1 MRDWAKGIFSNAV
14 VLRKVGD
21 KLQDSVYAQLLW
33 AIDILGVS
41 EYWQA
46 KIQPLKLIYK
56 PSGQEILFR
65 SSNNQD
71 EYRKL
76 KSIKAKKGFFKY
88 IWYEEVDEF
97 YGMYEI
103 RNINQSILRGGDGF
117 KAFYSYNPPKTVNSW
132 VNKEILDTEGKYIHN
147 STYLD
152 VPKEWLGEQF
162 FEEAE
167 RLKKKDEL
175 AYRNE
180 YLGEVTGTGG
190 LIFNNITCREI
201 LKDEIEAFDN
211 IKAGIDWGFATDPAV
226 YTENHFDS
234 KHRKLYIFKEIY
246 KTGMQNRVFIDMI
259 KDIMITE
266 RIPITGDSSE
276 PKSIAEAKSN
286 GLRIEGAVKGP
297 DSVDYGIKWLQ
308 DLEEIIIDPIRC
320 PNTYK
325 EFSTYEYEK
334 DKNGEF
340 KASYPDKNNHV
351 IDATRYSR
359 ENDMKNRIKPK
370 IFDRRTLFLYKE
382 DKEEE

>member
-1 MRDWAKGIFSNAV
+1 MSDYSKGIFTNAV
-14 VLRKVGD
+14 VLRKVESNI
-21 KLQDSVYAQLLW
+21 KDSVYAQLLW
-33 AIDILGVS
+33 AIDKLGVN

-56 PSGQEILFR
+56 PSGQEIIFR
-65 SSNNQD
+65 GSNNQED
-71 EYRKL
+71 YRKL
-76 KSIKAKKGFFKY
+76 KSTKAKKGFFKY

-97 YGMYEI
+97 YGMHEI
-103 RNINQSILRGGDGF
+103 RSINQSILRGGVGF
-117 KAFYSYNPPKTVNSW
+117 IAFYTYNPPKTVNSW
-132 VNKEILDTEGKYIHN
+132 VNKEILDTEGKYIHH

-162 FEEAE
+162 IDEAE
-167 RLKKKDEL
+167 ALKRKDKI
-175 AYRNE
+175 AYENE
-180 YLGEVTGTGG
+180 YIGEVTGTGG

-201 LKDEIEAFDN
+201 PKDEIEAFDN
-211 IKAGIDWGFATDPAV
+211 INAGIDWGFATDPAV

-266 RIPITGDSSE
+266 RIEITGDSSE

-308 DLEEIIIDPIRC
+308 DLEEIIIDPIKC

-340 KASYPDKNNHV
+340 KASYPDKNNHT

-359 ENDMKNRIKPK
+359 ENDMKNR
-370 IFDRRTLFLYKE
+370 RREIITERTYWLY
-382 DKEEE
+382 

>member
-1 MRDWAKGIFSNAV
+1 MSDYSKGIFTNAV
-14 VLRKVGD
+14 VLRKVESNI
-21 KLQDSVYAQLLW
+21 KDSVYAQLLW
-33 AIDILGVS
+33 AIDKLGVN

-56 PSGQEILFR
+56 PSGQEIIFR
-65 SSNNQD
+65 GSNNQED
-71 EYRKL
+71 YRKL
-76 KSIKAKKGFFKY
+76 KSTKAKKGFFKY

-97 YGMYEI
+97 YGMHEI
-103 RNINQSILRGGDGF
+103 RSINQSILRGGAGF
-117 KAFYSYNPPKTVNSW
+117 IAFYTYNPPKTVNSW
-132 VNKEILDTEGKYIHN
+132 VNKEILDTEGKYIHH

-162 FEEAE
+162 IEEAE
-167 RLKKKDEL
+167 SLKRKDKI
-175 AYRNE
+175 AYENE
-180 YLGEVTGTGG
+180 YIGEVTGTGG

-201 LKDEIEAFDN
+201 LKDEIETFDN

-259 KDIMITE
+259 KNIMITE
-266 RIPITGDSSE
+266 RIQITGDSSE

-340 KASYPDKNNHV
+340 KASYPDKNNHT

-359 ENDMKNRIKPK
+359 ENDMKNI
-370 IFDRRTLFLYKE
+370 RREIITERPYWLY
-382 DKEEE
+382 

>member
-1 MRDWAKGIFSNAV
+1 MSDYSKGIFTNAV
-14 VLRKVGD
+14 VLRKVESNI
-21 KLQDSVYAQLLW
+21 KDSVYAQLLW
-33 AIDILGVS
+33 AIDKLGVN

-56 PSGQEILFR
+56 PSGQEIIFR
-65 SSNNQD
+65 GSNNQED
-71 EYRKL
+71 YRKL
-76 KSIKAKKGFFKY
+76 KSTKAKKGFFKY

-97 YGMYEI
+97 YGMHEI
-103 RNINQSILRGGDGF
+103 RSINQSILRGGAGF
-117 KAFYSYNPPKTVNSW
+117 IAFYTYNPPKTVNSW
-132 VNKEILDTEGKYIHN
+132 VNKEILDTEGKYIHH

-162 FEEAE
+162 IEEAE
-167 RLKKKDEL
+167 SLKRKDKI
-175 AYRNE
+175 AYENE
-180 YLGEVTGTGG
+180 YIGEVTGTGG

-201 LKDEIEAFDN
+201 LKDEIETFDN

-259 KDIMITE
+259 KNIMITE
-266 RIPITGDSSE
+266 RIQITGDSSE

-308 DLEEIIIDPIRC
+308 DLEEIIIDPIMC

-340 KASYPDKNNHV
+340 KASYPDKNNHT

-359 ENDMKNRIKPK
+359 ENDMKNR
-370 IFDRRTLFLYKE
+370 RREIITERPYWLY
-382 DKEEE
+382 

>member
-1 MRDWAKGIFSNAV
+1 MSDYSKGIFTNAV
-14 VLRKVGD
+14 VLRKVESNI
-21 KLQDSVYAQLLW
+21 KDSVYAQLLW
-33 AIDILGVS
+33 AIDKLGVN

-56 PSGQEILFR
+56 PSGQEIIFR
-65 SSNNQD
+65 GSNNQED
-71 EYRKL
+71 YRKL
-76 KSIKAKKGFFKY
+76 KSTKAKKGFFKY

-97 YGMYEI
+97 YGIHEI
-103 RNINQSILRGGDGF
+103 RSINQSILRGGAGF
-117 KAFYSYNPPKTVNSW
+117 IAFYTYNPPKTVNSW
-132 VNKEILDTEGKYIHN
+132 VNKEILDTEGKYIHH

-162 FEEAE
+162 IEEAE
-167 RLKKKDEL
+167 SLKRKDKI
-175 AYRNE
+175 AYENE
-180 YLGEVTGTGG
+180 YIGEVTGTGG

-201 LKDEIEAFDN
+201 LKDEIETFDN

-259 KDIMITE
+259 KNIMITE
-266 RIPITGDSSE
+266 RIQITGDSSE

-340 KASYPDKNNHV
+340 KASYPDKNNHT

-359 ENDMKNRIKPK
+359 ENDMKNR
-370 IFDRRTLFLYKE
+370 RREIITERPYWLY
-382 DKEEE
+382 

>member
-1 MRDWAKGIFSNAV
+1 MMKDWAQGIFSNAV

-65 SSNNQD
+65 SSNNQE

-97 YGMYEI
+97 YGMHEI

-175 AYRNE
+175 SYRNE

-201 LKDEIEAFDN
+201 PKDEIEIFDN

-226 YTENHFDS
+226 YTENHFDI

-259 KDIMITE
+259 KNIMITE
-266 RIPITGDSSE
+266 RILITGDSSE

-297 DSVDYGIKWLQ
+297 DSVEYGIKWLQ

-359 ENDMKNRIKPK
+359 ENDMRNRIKPK
-370 IFDRRTLFLYKE
+370 IIDRITLFSY
-382 DKEEE
+382 KEEE

>member
-1 MRDWAKGIFSNAV
+1 MSDYSKGIFTNAV
-14 VLRKVGD
+14 VLRKVESNI
-21 KLQDSVYAQLLW
+21 KDSVYAQLLW
-33 AIDILGVS
+33 AIDKLGVN

-56 PSGQEILFR
+56 PSGQEIIFR
-65 SSNNQD
+65 GSNNQED
-71 EYRKL
+71 YRKL
-76 KSIKAKKGFFKY
+76 KSTKAKKGFFKY

-97 YGMYEI
+97 YGMHEI
-103 RNINQSILRGGDGF
+103 RSINQSILRGGVGF
-117 KAFYSYNPPKTVNSW
+117 IAFYTYNPPKTVNSW
-132 VNKEILDTEGKYIHN
+132 VNKEILDTEGKYIHH

-162 FEEAE
+162 IDEAE
-167 RLKKKDEL
+167 ALKRKDKI
-175 AYRNE
+175 AYENE
-180 YLGEVTGTGG
+180 YIGEVTGTGG

-201 LKDEIEAFDN
+201 PKDEIEAFDN

-266 RIPITGDSSE
+266 RIEITGDSSE

-308 DLEEIIIDPIRC
+308 DLEEIIIDPIKC

-340 KASYPDKNNHV
+340 KASYPDKNNHT

-359 ENDMKNRIKPK
+359 ENDMKNR
-370 IFDRRTLFLYKE
+370 RREIITERTYWLY
-382 DKEEE
+382 

>member
-1 MRDWAKGIFSNAV
+1 MSDYSKGIFTNAV
-14 VLRKVGD
+14 VLRKVESNI
-21 KLQDSVYAQLLW
+21 KDSVYAQLLW
-33 AIDILGVS
+33 AIDKLGVN

-56 PSGQEILFR
+56 PSGQEIIFR
-65 SSNNQD
+65 GSNNQED
-71 EYRKL
+71 YRKL
-76 KSIKAKKGFFKY
+76 KSTKAKKGFFKY

-97 YGMYEI
+97 YGMHEI
-103 RNINQSILRGGDGF
+103 RSINQSILRGGVGF
-117 KAFYSYNPPKTVNSW
+117 IAFYTYNPPKTVNSW
-132 VNKEILDTEGKYIHN
+132 VNKEILDTEGKYIHH

-162 FEEAE
+162 IDEAE
-167 RLKKKDEL
+167 ALKRKDKI
-175 AYRNE
+175 AYENE
-180 YLGEVTGTGG
+180 YIGEVTGTGG

-201 LKDEIEAFDN
+201 PKDEIEAFDN

-259 KDIMITE
+259 KNIMITE
-266 RIPITGDSSE
+266 RIEITGDSSE

-340 KASYPDKNNHV
+340 KASYPDKNNHT

-359 ENDMKNRIKPK
+359 ENDMKNR
-370 IFDRRTLFLYKE
+370 RREIITERPYWLY
-382 DKEEE
+382 